1 MIQKFL
7 DLTSYNTDIRKSRRK
22 TGIKTNEFFTPYEL
36 IKKMSDII
44 PDEDWSNP
52 NKTFL
57 EPCFG
62 NGQFVLSIIYR
73 RLQSGIDL
81 ITTLNTLYGIEL
93 MQDNVI
99 ETKSRIYKLLDA
111 LNVQYDINIVQPI
124 LDKNL
129 VCSDFFYGILKNGN
143 RIKID
148 NYVCEDNKL

>member
-62 NGQFVLSIIYR
+62 NGQFVLYIIYR

-81 ITTLNTLYGIEL
+81 ITTLNTLYGI
-93 MQDNVI
+93 
-99 ETKSRIYKLLDA
+99 
-111 LNVQYDINIVQPI
+111 
-124 LDKNL
+124 
-129 VCSDFFYGILKNGN
+129 
-143 RIKID
+143 
-148 NYVCEDNKL
+148 

>member
-62 NGQFVLSIIYR
+62 NGQFVLYIIYK
-73 RLQSGIDL
+73 RLRSGIDL

-99 ETKSRIYKLLDA
+99 ETKSRIYKLLDT

-129 VCSDFFYGILKNGN
+129 VCSDFFLWNFEEWKPYN
-143 RIKID
+143 
-148 NYVCEDNKL
+148 